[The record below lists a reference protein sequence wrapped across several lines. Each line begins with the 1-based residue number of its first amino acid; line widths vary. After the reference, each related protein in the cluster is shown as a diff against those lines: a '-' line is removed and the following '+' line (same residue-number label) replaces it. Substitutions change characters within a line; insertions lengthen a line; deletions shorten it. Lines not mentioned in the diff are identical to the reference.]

1 MVPLLLLATAAFAD
15 CSLPRTVA
23 ELDAAMVQAEVAW
36 GESPARFAEE
46 MDVVASVLGCV
57 NAPLPAPSTAR
68 LLRLDG
74 LSAFSRRE
82 TERSAASFAG
92 ARSVEPAITLPE
104 AMAATGNPLRAVWDT
119 PAAPENTVEL
129 RAPAKG
135 KLYLDGVFT
144 LSAPAERPFV
154 FQALSG
160 VHATGAVATV
170 ATLPAYVRAPHPAR
184 NPLLATA
191 GVAAVASGV
200 LYGLA
205 WVSHD
210 QAIGASNL
218 EAFDDAEAENHTYVI
233 ASASAGGVAAV
244 ALASAIVVARW

>member
-1 MVPLLLLATAAFAD
+1 MALVLLLSAAAYAD

-36 GESPARFAEE
+36 GENPASFADE

-57 NAPLPAPSTAR
+57 NAPLPAPSAAR

-74 LSAFSRRE
+74 LAAFARRE
-82 TERSAASFAG
+82 TERSAAAFAG
-92 ARSVEPAITLPE
+92 ARSVDPDIALPE
-104 AMAATGNPLRAVWDT
+104 TMAASGNPLRAVWDT
-119 PAAPENTVEL
+119 PASPQSSVTL

-135 KLYLDGVFT
+135 KLYLDGVRT
-144 LSAPAERPFV
+144 LTAPAERPFV
-154 FQALSG
+154 FQAING
-160 VHATGAVATV
+160 VYVAAAVTTATA
-170 ATLPAYVRAPHPAR
+170 LPAYARAPHPAR
-184 NPLLATA
+184 NPLLVTA

-210 QAIGASNL
+210 AAVGASNL
-218 EAFDDAEAENHTYVI
+218 EELGEAEALNHTYVI
-233 ASASAGGVAAV
+233 ASASAGGLAAV
-244 ALASAIVVARW
+244 ALGSAIVVARW